1 MTEQQPIHQ
10 VQCADCKR
18 WPINGWA
25 YRCGQCSSSLCAACI
40 LYTQHNPDHA
50 FVLLKRPMDAR
61 HGQREQL
68 LAVTPYAW
76 VEPPQPVQKQTTTS
90 PTTGKPVVAVQPT
103 NFKPSTF
110 NFGSPVPLSGA
121 FGSDA
126 PSLEHKKGPLFDRAS
141 ELARPPD
148 QTPHFGMLQGGGG
161 GDQMTIEQD
170 QKQRADSQKALFGDS
185 ATTGGGGQSSFG
197 FGSRT

>member
-10 VQCADCKR
+10 VQCVDCKR

-40 LYTQHNPDHA
+40 LFTLHNPDHA
-50 FVLLKRPMDAR
+50 FVLLKRPMDTR
-61 HGQREQL
+61 WQRDQL

-76 VEPPQPVQKQTTTS
+76 VEPPPVQKQTTTS
-90 PTTGKPVVAVQPT
+90 PTTGKPAVQPT

-148 QTPHFGMLQGGGG
+148 QTPHFGLQQG

-170 QKQRADSQKALFGDS
+170 QKQRAESQKALFGD
-185 ATTGGGGQSSFG
+185 ATNGGQSSFG